1 MLEALVFGIIASS
14 ALVIGSAIGVTA
26 RLPERVLALLLAF
39 ASGALMTALAFE
51 LFEDAHEKSGA
62 WVAGIAFVAGAS
74 VFVAV
79 SSWLDRRVTRTTGAD
94 TVSAREVA
102 ALDPSER
109 GRGSSGAKEGAG
121 FALLAA
127 VTLDGVP
134 ENAALGVTLSDGDA
148 SLALLLAIFA
158 SNFPES
164 LVGAAAMHRAG
175 RTRRFAVGTWFLAAV
190 LLAAAVVAG
199 EALIPPAE
207 PDAVSIP
214 LAFAA
219 GAVIA
224 SLADTLMPEAFEG
237 GGPTVA
243 FATVAG
249 FLVSYVLATL

>member
-1 MLEALVFGIIASS
+1 MLEALLFGIVASS
-14 ALVIGSAIGVTA
+14 ALVIGSVIGVTT
-26 RLPERVLALLLAF
+26 RIPERVLALLLAF

-51 LFEDAHEKSGA
+51 LFEDAHQKSGV
-62 WVAGIAFVAGAS
+62 WIAGIAFVAGAA
-74 VFVAV
+74 VFVGV
-79 SSWLDRRVTRTTGAD
+79 SSWLDRRVANTTGMD

-102 ALDPSER
+102 ALDPRER
-109 GRGSSGAKEGAG
+109 GRGAAGAKESAG

-134 ENAALGVTLSDGDA
+134 ENAALGVTLGGDER

-164 LVGAAAMHRAG
+164 LVGAAAMHQSG
-175 RTRRFAVGTWFLAAV
+175 RTRRFAVTIWLIAGI
-190 LLAAAVVAG
+190 LLTAAVVAG
-199 EALIPPAE
+199 QALIPQAE

-249 FLVSYVLATL
+249 FLVSFVLATL